1 MQRTIGQLEHFWQNQ
16 QLDYQTQEYPLTQT
30 SPSSLLNG
38 VWTKTS
44 GFDECLSKFL
54 QPVKA
59 DSRYAEAILL
69 RGQFTSR

>member
-44 GFDECLSKFL
+44 GFDE
-54 QPVKA
+54 
-59 DSRYAEAILL
+59 
-69 RGQFTSR
+69 